1 MKKLNINQRFIIL
14 ISAITVIVIIGIVVG
29 ANVIK
34 TNITNGKYNSSNSG
48 SNNGNLLPEYI
59 KKGIT
64 LGEVT
69 GTLESLDTSDATAT
83 AADIA
88 WGETAYV
95 KGKKITGTRLRQV
108 DGVSIPYGFYYVGG
122 RKNTGIVI
130 SDSSNDED
138 KYASYSDQANI
149 PADGLEGNQFVW
161 VPVENID
168 NFKRYIGYWN
178 NTYSGED
185 LDWNLLSEPAVEGIG
200 YEGEIKEYNEM
211 VSSVEKNKGFFVARF
226 EAGNDSGKVVSQ
238 KGVIPWNKILWGES
252 MTEIG
257 ETGAVAKAKGMYTNK
272 EIYGVTSTLIYGIQ
286 WDAIMSWID
295 PNYMTHTCDTS
306 NSFVAYSYNQGNY
319 TGKLMECGSSDNYR
333 VKNIYDLAG
342 NVDEWTM
349 EVYNNGNRIDRGGN
363 YNNYASPSNEVPASA
378 RVAVPPDYDN
388 IADTIGFRV
397 ALYL

>member
-168 NFKRYIGYWN
+168 NFKRYGGYWHDMPQAEYESIEN
-178 NTYSGED
+178 NNYSW
-185 LDWNLLSEPAVEGIG
+185 WNLFSEPTVEGYG
-200 YEGEIKEYNEM
+200 YEGEIEEYNSM
-211 VSSVEKNKGFFVARF
+211 YSSVEENKGFYVARF
-226 EAGNDSGKVVSQ
+226 EAGNDNEVVVSK
-238 KGVIPWNKILWGES
+238 KGIMPWTNISWGENMS
-252 MTEIG
+252 EIG
-257 ETGAVAKAKGMYTNK
+257 KTGAVARSKGMYANK
-272 EIYGVTSTLIYGIQ
+272 EIYGVTSTLIYGVQ
-286 WDAIMSWID
+286 WDAIMTWID
-295 PNYMTHTCDTS
+295 PNYITSTCDVQ
-306 NSFVAYSYNQGNY
+306 NSFVANSEGKGNY
-319 TGKLMECGSSDNYR
+319 TGTIDVCGSSDNYR
-333 VKNIYDLAG
+333 IKNIYDLAG
-342 NVDEWTM
+342 NIDECTM
-349 EVYNNGNRIDRGGN
+349 ESASNNSRVDRGGN
-363 YNNYASPSNEVPASA
+363 WINSDQKVPASA
-378 RVAVPPDYDN
+378 RVIIPTNEASS
-388 IADTIGFRV
+388 TLRF
-397 ALYL
+397 

>member
-64 LGEVT
+64 LGGVT

-168 NFKRYIGYWN
+168 NFKRYGGYWHDMPQAEYESIEN
-178 NTYSGED
+178 NNYSW
-185 LDWNLLSEPAVEGIG
+185 WNLFSEPTVEGYG
-200 YEGEIKEYNEM
+200 YEGEIEEYNSM
-211 VSSVEKNKGFFVARF
+211 YSSVEENKGFYVARF
-226 EAGNDSGKVVSQ
+226 EAGNDNEVVVSK
-238 KGVIPWNKILWGES
+238 KGIMPWTNISWGENMS
-252 MTEIG
+252 EIG
-257 ETGAVAKAKGMYTNK
+257 KTGAVARSKGMYANK
-272 EIYGVTSTLIYGIQ
+272 EIYGVTSTLIYGVQ
-286 WDAIMSWID
+286 WDAIMTWID
-295 PNYMTHTCDTS
+295 PNYITSTCDVQ
-306 NSFVAYSYNQGNY
+306 NSFVANSEGKGNY
-319 TGKLMECGSSDNYR
+319 TGTIDVCGSSDNYR
-333 VKNIYDLAG
+333 IKNIYDLAG
-342 NVDEWTM
+342 NIDECTM
-349 EVYNNGNRIDRGGN
+349 ESASNNSRVDRGGN
-363 YNNYASPSNEVPASA
+363 WINTDQKVPASA
-378 RVAVPPDYDN
+378 RVIIPTNEASS
-388 IADTIGFRV
+388 TLRF
-397 ALYL
+397 

>member
-64 LGEVT
+64 LGGVT
-69 GTLESLDTSDATAT
+69 GTLESLDTSGATAT

-168 NFKRYIGYWN
+168 NFKRYGGYWRDMPQAEYESIEN
-178 NTYSGED
+178 NNYSW
-185 LDWNLLSEPAVEGIG
+185 WNLFSEPTVEGYG
-200 YEGEIKEYNEM
+200 YEGEIEEYNSM
-211 VSSVEKNKGFFVARF
+211 YSSVEENKGFYVARF
-226 EAGNDSGKVVSQ
+226 EAGNDNEVVVSK
-238 KGVIPWNKILWGES
+238 KGIMPWTNISWGENMS
-252 MTEIG
+252 EIG
-257 ETGAVAKAKGMYTNK
+257 KTGAVARSKGMYANK
-272 EIYGVTSTLIYGIQ
+272 EIYGVTSTLIYGVQ
-286 WDAIMSWID
+286 WDAIMTWID
-295 PNYMTHTCDTS
+295 PNYITSTCDVQ
-306 NSFVAYSYNQGNY
+306 NSFVANSEGKGNY
-319 TGKLMECGSSDNYR
+319 TGTIDVCGSSDNYR
-333 VKNIYDLAG
+333 IKNIYDLAG
-342 NVDEWTM
+342 NIDECTM
-349 EVYNNGNRIDRGGN
+349 ESASNNSRVDRGGN
-363 YNNYASPSNEVPASA
+363 WINSDQKVPASA
-378 RVAVPPDYDN
+378 RVIIPTNEASS
-388 IADTIGFRV
+388 TLRF
-397 ALYL
+397 

>member
-64 LGEVT
+64 LGGVT
-69 GTLESLDTSDATAT
+69 GTLESLDTSGATAT

-168 NFKRYIGYWN
+168 NFKRYGGYWRDMPQAEYESIEN
-178 NTYSGED
+178 NNYSW
-185 LDWNLLSEPAVEGIG
+185 WNLFSEPTVEGYG
-200 YEGEIKEYNEM
+200 YEGEIEEYNSM
-211 VSSVEKNKGFFVARF
+211 YSSVEENKGFYVARF
-226 EAGNDSGKVVSQ
+226 EAGNDNEVVVSK
-238 KGVIPWNKILWGES
+238 KGIMPWTNISWGENMS
-252 MTEIG
+252 EIG
-257 ETGAVAKAKGMYTNK
+257 KTGAVARSKGMYANK
-272 EIYGVTSTLIYGIQ
+272 EIYGVTSTLIYGVQ
-286 WDAIMSWID
+286 WDAIMTWID
-295 PNYMTHTCDTS
+295 PNYITSTCDVQ
-306 NSFVAYSYNQGNY
+306 NSFVANSEGKGNY
-319 TGKLMECGSSDNYR
+319 TGTIDVCGSSDNYII
-333 VKNIYDLAG
+333 KNIYDLAG
-342 NVDEWTM
+342 NIDECTM
-349 EVYNNGNRIDRGGN
+349 ESASNNSRVDRGGN
-363 YNNYASPSNEVPASA
+363 WINSDQKVPASA
-378 RVAVPPDYDN
+378 RVIIPTNEASS
-388 IADTIGFRV
+388 TLRF
-397 ALYL
+397 

>member
-64 LGEVT
+64 LGGVT
-69 GTLESLDTSDATAT
+69 GTLESLDTSGATAT

-168 NFKRYIGYWN
+168 NFKRYGGYWRDMPQAEYESIEN
-178 NTYSGED
+178 NNYSW
-185 LDWNLLSEPAVEGIG
+185 WNLFSEPTVEGYG
-200 YEGEIKEYNEM
+200 YEGEIEEYNSM
-211 VSSVEKNKGFFVARF
+211 YSSVEENKGFYVARF
-226 EAGNDSGKVVSQ
+226 EAGNDNEVVVSK
-238 KGVIPWNKILWGES
+238 KGIMPWTNISWGENMS
-252 MTEIG
+252 EIG
-257 ETGAVAKAKGMYTNK
+257 KTGAVARSKGMYANK
-272 EIYGVTSTLIYGIQ
+272 EIYGVTSTLIYGVQ
-286 WDAIMSWID
+286 WDAIMTWID
-295 PNYMTHTCDTS
+295 PNYITSTCDVQ
-306 NSFVAYSYNQGNY
+306 NSFVANSEGKGNY
-319 TGKLMECGSSDNYR
+319 TGTIDVCGSSDNYR
-333 VKNIYDLAG
+333 IKNIYDLAG
-342 NVDEWTM
+342 NIDECTM
-349 EVYNNGNRIDRGGN
+349 ESASNNSRVDRGGN
-363 YNNYASPSNEVPASA
+363 WINSDQKVPASA
-378 RVAVPPDYDN
+378 RVIIPTNEAGS
-388 IADTIGFRV
+388 TLRF
-397 ALYL
+397 

>member
-168 NFKRYIGYWN
+168 NFKRYGGYWHDMPQAEYESIEN
-178 NTYSGED
+178 NNYSW
-185 LDWNLLSEPAVEGIG
+185 WNLFSEPTVEGYG
-200 YEGEIKEYNEM
+200 YEGEIEEYNSM
-211 VSSVEKNKGFFVARF
+211 YSSVEENKGFYVARF
-226 EAGNDSGKVVSQ
+226 EAGNDNEVVVS
-238 KGVIPWNKILWGES
+238 K
-252 MTEIG
+252 
-257 ETGAVAKAKGMYTNK
+257 KGMPFDMP
-272 EIYGVTSTLIYGIQ
+272 S
-286 WDAIMSWID
+286 AIPLAI
-295 PNYMTHTCDTS
+295 P
-306 NSFVAYSYNQGNY
+306 SFVALAISSLYQAFTRSGN
-319 TGKLMECGSSDNYR
+319 
-333 VKNIYDLAG
+333 KNILSSLSFTSSL
-342 NVDEWTM
+342 V
-349 EVYNNGNRIDRGGN
+349 
-363 YNNYASPSNEVPASA
+363 
-378 RVAVPPDYDN
+378 
-388 IADTIGFRV
+388 
-397 ALYL
+397 